1 MQYYLLLPGDT
12 ETDCELDSNL
22 LGEASFNSFYTG
34 AGMQALLKIV
44 NQTPQ
49 LLTTLTIKTDRN
61 ESISVEEFLTRINQL
76 KVIG

>member
-12 ETDCELDSNL
+12 EADCELDSNL

-34 AGMQALLKIV
+34 AGMKALLKIV